1 MKKAGLLAAALVA
14 GNVAS
19 AQLPVSVISGNITS
33 DRTFSNDTVYQLD
46 GFVYVKNNATL
57 TIEAGTVV
65 QGYIDPVF
73 GNSKGTLIITRTGFI
88 DARGTECEPIVFTS
102 ANQPGMRGTGDW
114 GGVIVLGEATIN
126 RGTDQGGYYTDVI
139 EGGLTGDVA
148 DRTFGGN
155 NDQDSSGVMQ
165 YVRIEFA
172 GIAFTPNNE
181 INSLTT
187 GGVGEK
193 TVIDHIMVSYAGDDA
208 FEMFGGKWNGSH
220 LIAHRTLDDNFDC
233 DQGYRGNIQW
243 GIVYHEANTADI
255 SRSEGWETDNWSSNP
270 NGQPRTAPVFSNITL
285 IGPKATGTPNSL
297 HQSAARIRRG
307 AWTSIHNSVFVDHLS
322 GLYID
327 GNDTYAGWNA
337 GMEFKGNVMAGMTDN
352 YKAAGTHTVADMG
365 LLWEASNTNYANTSS
380 VGFNAAY
387 NVVTGPNLVPEASSV
402 LLSGADWT
410 FTGASDFNQVSY
422 RGALD
427 RNNDW
432 TANWTEWDPQS
443 ADYSNGVGGG
453 IAGLNA
459 VASGN
464 YGMNFSWTSTG
475 AANYRVM
482 YRMVGTST
490 FSAANTSN
498 SSVIIRNLAPGNYE
512 WMVAEFVGGN
522 TTNASCLE
530 TFSIDCATNITYT
543 YNAFQAP
550 ELGRFGR
557 VRVFNTLG
565 GQRRYDIYLVNDEGD
580 TVDTGLDLRQKNF
593 TDLVDDSYM
602 IYVRDAFGCEAD
614 SVGAF
619 TINAMDTNFIPTLIS
634 APNNSPNGFLPNWS
648 AVPGA
653 TNYQLRVLN
662 VTDGTLQA
670 FITGI
675 AGTSQAVN
683 NLPTGKLYRFNVRTR
698 YNNGSGL
705 VNSGYSNPV
714 SRNLPAGGN
723 KSEGGVD
730 AAAANAIVAYPN
742 PVSDVLYVAAAQGAE
757 VTLIDMSGRVIAQ
770 SKVMGSE
777 VKFNMNELTEGVY
790 MIRIANGAEVITEK
804 IVKQ

>member
-1 MKKAGLLAAALVA
+1 MKKAGLLTAALVA
-14 GNVAS
+14 GNVAM

-57 TIEAGTVV
+57 TVEAGTVV
-65 QGYIDPVF
+65 QGYIDPVL

-102 ANQPGMRGTGDW
+102 ANQPGLRGTGDW
-114 GGVIVLGEATIN
+114 GGIIVLGEATIN

-307 AWTSIHNSVFVDHLS
+307 SWTSIHNSVFVDHLS

-337 GMEFKGNVMAGMTDN
+337 GMEFKGNIMAGMTDN

-387 NVVTGPNLVPEASSV
+387 NVVTGPNLVPEAGSV
-402 LLSGADWT
+402 LLSGSDWT

-432 TANWTEWDPQS
+432 TANWTEWDPQT
-443 ADYSNGVGGG
+443 ADYSNGISTGVSG
-453 IAGLNA
+453 
-459 VASGN
+459 VMASTPGN
-464 YGMNFSWTSTG
+464 YTASLSWTSTG
-475 AANYRVM
+475 ASVYNVWF
-482 YRMVGTST
+482 RMVGD
-490 FSAANTSN
+490 ANWTRVNSN
-498 SSVIIRNLAPGNYE
+498 TNSRSIRPLAPGNYE
-512 WMVAEFVGGN
+512 YYISESAGAN
-522 TTNASCLE
+522 PSCIE
-530 TFSIDCATNITYT
+530 TFSIDCEDFTYSTNVFQINDATGGKVNVFGVSGGRRTWDFGISNGTDTTWANNRYSNRFLGLTPGTYT
-543 YNAFQAP
+543 
-550 ELGRFGR
+550 
-557 VRVFNTLG
+557 
-565 GQRRYDIYLVNDEGD
+565 
-580 TVDTGLDLRQKNF
+580 
-593 TDLVDDSYM
+593 
-602 IYVRDAFGCEAD
+602 IYVKDAYDCYSTQA
-614 SVGAF
+614 SQV
-619 TINAMDTNFIPTLIS
+619 TINAVDSNVIPTL
-634 APNNSPNGFLPNWS
+634 
-648 AVPGA
+648 
-653 TNYQLRVLN
+653 TNVQNLGG
-662 VTDGTLQA
+662 GTLRPIWTVADNSGLDAYQ
-670 FITGI
+670 IRVRDLTG
-675 AGTSQAVN
+675 G
-683 NLPTGKLYRFNVRTR
+683 
-698 YNNGSGL
+698 GSGTL
-705 VNSGYSNPV
+705 YNTYVVSGGAATQFDVTGLPAARYRIDVRSRATGGVFAGRVYSNFMERIV
-714 SRNLPAGGN
+714 SSNKNGGADA
-723 KSEGGVD
+723 SIDGV
-730 AAAANAIVAYPN
+730 NVVRSYPN
-742 PVSDVLYVAAAQGAE
+742 PTSEHLYVVADQGSN
-757 VTLIDMSGRVIAQ
+757 VMLMDMSGRVIAQ
-770 SKVMGSE
+770 QDVEASE
-777 VKFNMNELTEGVY
+777 VSFNMSALPAGVY
-790 MIRIANGAEVITEK
+790 MVRITNGAEVITEK